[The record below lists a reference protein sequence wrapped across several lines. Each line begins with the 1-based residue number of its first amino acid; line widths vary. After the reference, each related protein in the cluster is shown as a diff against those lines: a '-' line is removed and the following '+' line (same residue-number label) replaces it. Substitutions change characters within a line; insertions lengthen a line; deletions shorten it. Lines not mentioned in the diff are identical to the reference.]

1 MVLHREA
8 VQMPL
13 YWRNTRAFYSIAK
26 SDSEGQGKAWCTGL
40 PNMRGRMKMFIVPAD
55 LESKTTSSS
64 NQ

>member
-26 SDSEGQGKAWCTGL
+26 SDSEGQGKLGAL
-40 PNMRGRMKMFIVPAD
+40 DFQI
-55 LESKTTSSS
+55 
-64 NQ
+64 